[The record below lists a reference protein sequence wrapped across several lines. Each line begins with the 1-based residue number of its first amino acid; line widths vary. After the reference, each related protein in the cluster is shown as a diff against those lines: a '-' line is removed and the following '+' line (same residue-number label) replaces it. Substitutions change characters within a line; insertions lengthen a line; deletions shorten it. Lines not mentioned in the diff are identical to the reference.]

1 MIMIIFVIN
10 VYINIIMI
18 LLLKAEKNTLADA
31 LRESE
36 AEVRRLRGEL
46 SGREDVVRRLEEQTS
61 LLVRRAEQRSQEL
74 QSARY
79 FLLPPFLPVHLPSP
93 SFSY

>member
-1 MIMIIFVIN
+1 MMIIFVKSIN
-10 VYINIIMI
+10 INIIMK
-18 LLLKAEKNTLADA
+18 LFLKAEKNTLADA

-46 SGREDVVRRLEEQTS
+46 SGREDVVRRLEEQNS

-79 FLLPPFLPVHLPSP
+79 LLTPFLPVDLPSP
-93 SFSY
+93 SFSF